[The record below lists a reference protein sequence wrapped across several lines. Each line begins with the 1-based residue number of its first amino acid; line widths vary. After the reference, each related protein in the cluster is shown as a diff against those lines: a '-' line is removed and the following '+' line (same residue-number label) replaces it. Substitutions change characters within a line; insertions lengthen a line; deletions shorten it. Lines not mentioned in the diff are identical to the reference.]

1 MKKREKII
9 GASVMVLFF
18 IVFITIGYFN
28 TRQKNLTQ
36 KDMEDMFV
44 DVDQKE
50 GTPSKGDKKENSSNK
65 KDVTNK
71 KTTDMDS
78 NAQGKKVVVEIKGE
92 VKKADVYYLDE
103 GSIVKDLIT
112 EAGGLTDKADLSSVN
127 QAKKL
132 VNNECIVIGS
142 KDKVSAN
149 NIAQSSKDISVSSVV
164 SDTGALVN
172 LNTASKEELDKIPGI
187 GTVTAEKIIEYREKN
202 NGFKTID
209 DIKKV
214 DRIGDKLFEKI
225 KDKISV
231 N

>member
-18 IVFITIGYFN
+18 ITFITIGYFN

-50 GTPSKGDKKENSSNK
+50 AKASKGDKKEAGSSK
-65 KDVTNK
+65 KE
-71 KTTDMDS
+71 TTDTDS
-78 NAQGKKVVVEIKGE
+78 NTQAKKVVVEIKGE
-92 VKKADVYYLDE
+92 VRKADVYYLDE

-112 EAGGLTDKADLSSVN
+112 EAGGLTDKADLSSIN

-142 KDKVSAN
+142 KDKVGTN
-149 NIAQSSKDISVSSVV
+149 NITASNKEVSVSSVV
-164 SDTGALVN
+164 SDSGAVVN

-187 GTVTAEKIIEYREKN
+187 GAVTAEKIIEYRQKN